1 LLKVRILL
9 PGDHREPDIP
19 GAFLV
24 ARLQIVNAFLGLFG
38 CHFLGFSIG
47 GTKCLCL
54 ETMETRLL
62 DSERY
67 RGRERD
73 LRRIGDVTINRNIP

>member
-1 LLKVRILL
+1 
-9 PGDHREPDIP
+9 
-19 GAFLV
+19 
-24 ARLQIVNAFLGLFG
+24 
-38 CHFLGFSIG
+38 
-47 GTKCLCL
+47 
-54 ETMETRLL
+54 METRLL